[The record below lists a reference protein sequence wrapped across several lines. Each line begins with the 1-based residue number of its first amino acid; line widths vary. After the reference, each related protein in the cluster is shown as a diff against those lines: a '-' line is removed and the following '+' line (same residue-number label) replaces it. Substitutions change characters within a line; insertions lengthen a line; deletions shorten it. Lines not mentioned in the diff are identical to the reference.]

1 MMEQSF
7 PGMNEMAAM
16 SSMILILIA
25 IIAMLISSVLTVVVW
40 CKLFGKSGHSWG
52 LGFLMLVPIANL
64 ILPLYLAFSDWP
76 VLKKLREYEN
86 NT

>member
-1 MMEQSF
+1 MDQSF

-16 SSMILILIA
+16 PFIILILVA

-76 VLKKLREYEN
+76 VLKKLRQYEQSS
-86 NT
+86 